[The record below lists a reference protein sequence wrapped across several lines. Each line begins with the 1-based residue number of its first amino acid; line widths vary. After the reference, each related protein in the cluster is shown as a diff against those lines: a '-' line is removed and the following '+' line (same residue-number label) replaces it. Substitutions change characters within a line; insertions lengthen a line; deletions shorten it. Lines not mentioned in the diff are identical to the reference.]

1 MSLGLLLS
9 QEWGLRPAEVLLREV
24 DAALYAAKEAGRN
37 CIKVARPEEATA
49 DHIPPPR
56 EPAGGAAL
64 VVTRSKTHNRLFLG
78 INRFA
83 ISLSPVP
90 SSGASR
96 PWIPA
101 HASRATPPA
110 ACRCLLYCG
119 TGWDS

>member
-56 EPAGGAAL
+56 EP
-64 VVTRSKTHNRLFLG
+64 VQERR
-78 INRFA
+78 
-83 ISLSPVP
+83 
-90 SSGASR
+90 
-96 PWIPA
+96 
-101 HASRATPPA
+101 
-110 ACRCLLYCG
+110 
-119 TGWDS
+119 